1 MIETERNKRKTDRA
15 WNTLYQRL
23 DEEGLLSGRPAS
35 PFRSPAWKRG
45 VAAAAVALLCL
56 LVSVTY
62 LNRSGQDT
70 DPNLLTRQNSETAT
84 TLVTTLED
92 GSVVYLAG
100 NTSLKFPEHFS
111 SDRREVLG
119 TAFNVKSNDSTPF
132 ELSVQRGEVKVTLKK
147 DGQDIHVKAGE
158 TVTLLSRR
166 LQLSM
171 TPDPALFDRYTKRIR
186 FKDEKLGNIL
196 RVINL
201 QNPDIRLETTPEL
214 WNRTL
219 TVTFSNDTPEAMAEL
234 ICLALDL
241 KKTRQDN
248 MILLF
253 N

>member
-1 MIETERNKRKTDRA
+1 M
-15 WNTLYQRL
+15 
-23 DEEGLLSGRPAS
+23 
-35 PFRSPAWKRG
+35 
-45 VAAAAVALLCL
+45 
-56 LVSVTY
+56 
-62 LNRSGQDT
+62 
-70 DPNLLTRQNSETAT
+70 
-84 TLVTTLED
+84 
-92 GSVVYLAG
+92 
-100 NTSLKFPEHFS
+100 KFPEHFS
-111 SDRREVLG
+111 SDRREVSLQGNALFEVAGNRKRPFVIETEDTRIEVLG
-119 TAFNVKSNDSTPF
+119 TAFNVKSNDSSPF

-147 DGQDIHVKAGE
+147 DGQNIHVKAGE
-158 TVTLLSRR
+158 TVTLLS
-166 LQLSM
+166 
-171 TPDPALFDRYTKRIR
+171 RYTKRIR

-201 QNPDIRLETTPEL
+201 QNPDIQLETTPEL

>member
-1 MIETERNKRKTDRA
+1 M
-15 WNTLYQRL
+15 
-23 DEEGLLSGRPAS
+23 
-35 PFRSPAWKRG
+35 
-45 VAAAAVALLCL
+45 
-56 LVSVTY
+56 
-62 LNRSGQDT
+62 
-70 DPNLLTRQNSETAT
+70 
-84 TLVTTLED
+84 
-92 GSVVYLAG
+92 
-100 NTSLKFPEHFS
+100 
-111 SDRREVLG
+111 LG